1 MSSQS
6 QQEENN
12 DEGSNN
18 AEEVDASPD
27 TMPQNEVADE
37 EVVAETDESTYV
49 HVPTDENVDEHDT
62 ETEPLPTDE
71 STSKPQSDDAE
82 KDDKINS

>member
-1 MSSQS
+1 M
-6 QQEENN
+6 
-12 DEGSNN
+12 
-18 AEEVDASPD
+18 
-27 TMPQNEVADE
+27 
-37 EVVAETDESTYV
+37 AETDESTYV
-49 HVPTDENVDEHDT
+49 HVPTDENADDEHET